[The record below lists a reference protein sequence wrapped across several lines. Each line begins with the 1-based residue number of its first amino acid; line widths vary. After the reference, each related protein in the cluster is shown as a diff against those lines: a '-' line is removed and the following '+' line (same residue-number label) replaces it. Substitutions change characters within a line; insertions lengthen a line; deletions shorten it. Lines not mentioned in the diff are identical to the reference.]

1 MWKRLGLTVPNI
13 THSQRL
19 RNSSQT
25 PISWAGGFINTVIV
39 QWYQK
44 EVNVYDG
51 ILDVVRC
58 VWYIFVRLKVIY
70 RLVF

>member
-1 MWKRLGLTVPNI
+1 MPNI